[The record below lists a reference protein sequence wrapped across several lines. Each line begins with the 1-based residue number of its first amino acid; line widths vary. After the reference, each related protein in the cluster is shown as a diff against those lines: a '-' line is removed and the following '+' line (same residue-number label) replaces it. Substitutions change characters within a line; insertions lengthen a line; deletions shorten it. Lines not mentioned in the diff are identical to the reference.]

1 MNTQKEIQE
10 IRGFQFLSAFQEGA
24 NRVISER
31 KHLDDIN
38 IFPVPDGDTGTNLAS
53 TMASILPGRI
63 ELGNSANCALSSQTI
78 ADTILLGARGN
89 SGAILT
95 QFFQGLAEGLRDLE
109 NANLKNFAK
118 ACTTGM
124 NWAYDAVAQP
134 VEGTIL
140 SVMKA
145 WANSLSHSADND
157 SKFEIALENGLVA
170 LGSSLEKT
178 KAQMLKLKGSEIVD
192 AGAKGFYL
200 LVEGFTEFLLSGKSA
215 KPNLQKKVAVDL
227 TTKHDVQFDEEK
239 FRYCTECVIS
249 GSDLSPKKLREN
261 LGELGDSV
269 VVAGSKNTIRLHIHT
284 DDPEKVFQKARSLGE
299 IIQEKVDD
307 MRMQFL
313 HRHKKKQRTVGIVVD
328 SGCDLSE
335 ELMEK
340 CLLHSVPFRVQFG
353 SSGFIDK
360 ITLSLSSFYER
371 LKNSPDH
378 PTTSQPIAID
388 FKRAYDVVTKEYDE
402 ILSIHVPF
410 NLSGTAQ
417 AAENAA
423 KNFDSP
429 IEIFDSNSFSVG
441 VGLLARS
448 AAEFADEGDDMSTIV
463 GKLTKLRDEADV
475 YCALDTMEYLVRG
488 GRVSKIKGTFGKL
501 LKLKPILSMT
511 DDGHLKP
518 SGTVRTQKKVLDK
531 LVELIKEACQGR
543 DEVRL
548 AIAHADDI
556 DRAKQL
562 KGMLEKSITA
572 KDIIISGISPA
583 IGVHAGPKAI
593 GVAVIG

>member
-1 MNTQKEIQE
+1 MQALIDIQ
-10 IRGFQFLSAFQEGA
+10 GHQFLTAIQEGA
-24 NRVISER
+24 QRVIAER

-53 TMASILPGRI
+53 TMASILPGRV
-63 ELGNSANCALSSQTI
+63 ELQHSDGCDKASQVV

-95 QFFQGLAEGLRDLE
+95 QFFQGLADGLKDHKSAGLAE
-109 NANLKNFAK
+109 FAK
-118 ACTTGM
+118 ACETGKS
-124 NWAYDAVAQP
+124 WAYDAVAEP

-140 SVMKA
+140 SVMKD
-145 WANSLSHSADND
+145 WASSLVHSADEKKTFD
-157 SKFEIALENGLVA
+157 AALKIGLDDLA
-170 LGSSLEKT
+170 ESLYQT
-178 KAQMLKLKGSEIVD
+178 KAQMLKLKGSELVD
-192 AGAKGFYL
+192 AGAKGFFL

-215 KPNLQKKVAVDL
+215 KPVSQKKELIAVGD
-227 TTKHDVQFDEEK
+227 KHDVQFDEEK
-239 FRYCTECVIS
+239 YRYCTECVIS
-249 GSDLSPKKLREN
+249 GTDLSPKILREN
-261 LGELGDSV
+261 LSELGDSV
-269 VVAGSKNTIRLHIHT
+269 VVAGSKKTIRIHIHT
-284 DDPEKVFQKARSLGE
+284 DNPELVFKKARSSGE

-313 HRHKKKQRTVGIVVD
+313 HRHKKKKRSVGIVVD
-328 SGCDLSE
+328 SGCDLST
-335 ELMEK
+335 ELMEE
-340 CLLHSVPFRVQFG
+340 CLIHSVPFRVQFG
-353 SSGFIDK
+353 AESFIDK
-360 ITLSLSSFYER
+360 ITLSLPSFYER
-371 LKNSPDH
+371 LKSSPDH

-402 ILSIHVPF
+402 ILSIHVPY

-417 AAENAA
+417 AAENAS
-423 KNFDSP
+423 KDFDSP

-448 AAEFADEGDDMSTIV
+448 AAEFADQGDDLSTIIS
-463 GKLTKLRDEADV
+463 KLKKLRKEAEV

-488 GRVSKIKGTFGKL
+488 GRVTKMKGTVGKL

-511 DDGHLKP
+511 DDGHLRP
-518 SGTVRTQKKVLDK
+518 AGTVRTEKKVLGK
-531 LVELIKEACQGR
+531 LVELISEASKGR
-543 DEVRL
+543 HEVRL
-548 AIAHADDI
+548 AIAHADDLE
-556 DRAKQL
+556 RAQSL
-562 KGMLEKSITA
+562 KKMLEKAVKA